1 MPQPPAVGTETQLQ
15 NLIDRGLNGDAAA
28 HEALLNHACDRLL
41 RLTRK
46 MFRSFPSLR
55 RWEQTDDVF
64 QNSMVRLH
72 RALAEVKVES
82 VRHFF
87 NLAAVQVRRELLDL
101 GKHHFGPEG
110 DAANHHTDGQPADDA
125 GGSLRDSA
133 EEPDDLSGWSEFHA
147 LVEKLPPDELEVV
160 NLLYYE
166 GLSQEEAANVLG
178 ISLRTIKR
186 RWQAAKVRLHEELNR
201 DGQGSGPTE

>member
-1 MPQPPAVGTETQLQ
+1 MPQPSAVGTDTQLQ
-15 NLIDRGLNGDAAA
+15 NLIDLALRGDPSAR
-28 HEALLNHACDRLL
+28 ESLLHHACDRLL

-46 MFRSFPSLR
+46 MFHGYPNLR

-72 RALAEVKVES
+72 RALAEVRVES

-101 GKHHFGPEG
+101 AKHHFGSEG
-110 DAANHHTDGQPADDA
+110 GGANHHTDGQPADEE
-125 GGSLRDSA
+125 GGSLHESA
-133 EEPDDLSGWSEFHA
+133 DEPDDLAGWSEFHA
-147 LVEKLPPDELEVV
+147 QVEKLAEGEQEVV

-166 GLSQEEAANVLG
+166 GLTQEEAANVLG
-178 ISLRTIKR
+178 ISFRTLKR
-186 RWQAAKVRLHEELNR
+186 RWHSARLKLYEALKS
-201 DGQGSGPTE
+201 DGQG